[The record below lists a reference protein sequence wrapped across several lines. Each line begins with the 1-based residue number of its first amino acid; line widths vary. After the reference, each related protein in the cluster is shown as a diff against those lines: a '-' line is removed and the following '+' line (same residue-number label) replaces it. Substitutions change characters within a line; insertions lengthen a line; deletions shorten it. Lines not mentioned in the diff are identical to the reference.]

1 MATAPQE
8 TGFDLN
14 VIFLIGNLGTD
25 PDIRY
30 FEGGSCKAKF
40 SIAVQRR
47 KKNSEPDWF
56 QVEVWNKDAEFA
68 ANYLTKGREVSIQGA
83 LDFQAWVDKENN
95 NRSTPFIRVREL
107 TLLPQREKRVAE
119 EY

>member
-1 MATAPQE
+1 MPTAPQE

-40 SIAVQRR
+40 SIA
-47 KKNSEPDWF
+47 
-56 QVEVWNKDAEFA
+56 VEVWNKDAEFA